1 MAVVFTLHIR
11 HPGYAHH
18 KFRILK
24 TNQRHDLV
32 LVKADGYLAGKV
44 VDADGKPI
52 VERVRVMIKAKEDS
66 FFGYR
71 YFPGSLTNLQGE
83 FELKHIKDPIVSIK
97 VSDETNLKTLKIF
110 KDIAVNQRSLV
121 FTLTPADARP
131 EPTPEQQVK
140 RSYSEACRERFKTLI
155 NQPAPELT
163 VAEWLSGPPV
173 SIEDLKGKTIALH
186 FWTLNNIYHVQQI
199 RLLNILQEAYRD
211 KGLVCVAICPST
223 AAVET
228 LKQHIAEESLSYSV
242 GLDRLIDIAGS
253 QGETFDR
260 YAIGWGSEI
269 VLINTTGEITGSAW
283 DHDYEDKIQA
293 LLAD

>member
-1 MAVVFTLHIR
+1 MTDDDGWFREIELIVGDEYTISAEAEGYRRTETERFTATAEMTQIADLVLLPAGGQFFIEGRVTDTSGEPVRGAQLSIIQQSQRWLTVTDENGDYRLEDLSMAVVFTLHIR

-110 KDIAVNQRSLV
+110 KDIAVNQRNLV

-173 SIEDLKGKTIALH
+173 SIEDLKGKTIAC
-186 FWTLNNIYHVQQI
+186 IS
-199 RLLNILQEAYRD
+199 
-211 KGLVCVAICPST
+211 GP
-223 AAVET
+223 
-228 LKQHIAEESLSYSV
+228 
-242 GLDRLIDIAGS
+242 
-253 QGETFDR
+253 
-260 YAIGWGSEI
+260 
-269 VLINTTGEITGSAW
+269 
-283 DHDYEDKIQA
+283 
-293 LLAD
+293 